1 MSRHKISNIFRHS
14 CERGLHFLGKRE
26 INNQHPMTKYT
37 ELKRESDDAIELKE
51 FSRGSE
57 KPEKILGHSKG
68 DDGGLGTAMSP
79 RGSAGRSEP
88 SFVSNKNGVL
98 LATALVISSVMIGI
112 HVVSC
117 LLCNG
122 GVLTCRPQY
131 GVRIDDSTPEAKQMI
146 SVAEDALKTLSYFAK
161 DHSVMEEEFGDG
173 MQYMDVIDTFSNHNK
188 FQFNFNG
195 FCRHSEGSLVKTCTK
210 TTGLDVFSSIVRD
223 IGQQL
228 GNVSKSDPVQMGE
241 DLVTAYSQALNTMD
255 KLYAKGA
262 KLEPGFDDMN
272 MTSIGQFHRLKSL
285 EKYSAHLVT
294 ASYWTLYWIIALA
307 SSLALVTASYYLK
320 FKPVFRLSRA
330 IVGVLVVSIA
340 SMVMLFFSAA
350 SVWHIHNVL
359 VKKLGGNL
367 KLAVVLVGLGFELLI
382 LNFFLSVS
390 VMAVLFYI
398 IYNKQI

>member
-1 MSRHKISNIFRHS
+1 
-14 CERGLHFLGKRE
+14 
-26 INNQHPMTKYT
+26 MTKYT
-37 ELKRESDDAIELKE
+37 ALKRDSDDAIELKE
-51 FSRGSE
+51 FSRGSD
-57 KPEKILGHSKG
+57 KPEEILGNSKG
-68 DDGGLGTAMSP
+68 AEGGLGTAMSP
-79 RGSAGRSEP
+79 GGSAGRSEP
-88 SFVSNKNGVL
+88 SFASNKNGIL
-98 LATALVISSVMIGI
+98 LATALVISSLMIWI

-117 LLCNG
+117 LLCNSSD
-122 GVLTCRPQY
+122 LTCRPQY

-146 SVAEDALKTLSYFAK
+146 SLAEDTLKTVSYFAK
-161 DHSVMEEEFGDG
+161 DQSVMEEEFEDG
-173 MQYMDVIDTFSNHNK
+173 MQYMDVIDTFSNHNR

-195 FCRHSEGSLVKTCTK
+195 FCKYSEESLVKTCTK
-210 TTGLDVFSSIVRD
+210 TIGLDVFSCIVRD

-228 GNVSKSDPVQMGE
+228 GNVSNSDPVQMGE

-285 EKYSAHLVT
+285 EKYSARLVS
-294 ASYWTLYWIIALA
+294 ASYWTLYWLIALA
-307 SSLALVTASYYLK
+307 CSLALVTASYYLK
-320 FKPVFRLSRA
+320 FKPGFRLSRV

-340 SMVMLFFSAA
+340 SMVMLFFSAG

-359 VKKLGGNL
+359 VRKLGGKL

-382 LNFFLSVS
+382 INFFLSVS
-390 VMAVLFYI
+390 VMAMLFYI